1 MCPNLSK
8 LLFWEVLYVCA
19 PWASSNI
26 SAIAMDKK
34 IYVAYPEYWQILE
47 IYAVRL
53 DGDWVINN
61 TAHYGSQIITFLV

>member
-1 MCPNLSK
+1 MKNSGS
-8 LLFWEVLYVCA
+8 VQ
-19 PWASSNI
+19 
-26 SAIAMDKK
+26 MDKK